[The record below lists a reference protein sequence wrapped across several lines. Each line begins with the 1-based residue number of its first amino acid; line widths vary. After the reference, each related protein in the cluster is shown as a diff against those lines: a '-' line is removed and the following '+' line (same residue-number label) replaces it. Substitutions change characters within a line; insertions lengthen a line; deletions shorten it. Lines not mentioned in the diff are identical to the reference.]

1 MLRYFKWLSI
11 AGVWVPLALLTGWA
25 AISWIAEVVAPS
37 SGMGMVAI
45 GMLLGFAL
53 SHGMAV
59 SSFVGFGLVISR
71 RATFPMFTMLSA
83 SLGGISSMF
92 ILLPVYFN
100 VAW

>member
-1 MLRYFKWLSI
+1 MLQYLKWLSI
-11 AGVWVPLALLTGWA
+11 VGVWLPFALLTAWA
-25 AISWIAEVVAPS
+25 AISWIAGVIAPS

-53 SHGMAV
+53 SHGVLV

-71 RATFPMFTMLSA
+71 RTTFPVFTMLSA